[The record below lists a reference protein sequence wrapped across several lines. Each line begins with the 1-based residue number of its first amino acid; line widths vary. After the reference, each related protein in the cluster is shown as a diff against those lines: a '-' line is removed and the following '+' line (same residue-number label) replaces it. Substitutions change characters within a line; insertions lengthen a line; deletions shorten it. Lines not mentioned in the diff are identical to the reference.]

1 MTGMTH
7 AMEIGSA
14 GAPEP
19 LGEGNSF
26 AVAAPDHPIKRVV
39 AVSIKASL
47 NDLCL
52 QKARGTW
59 APSQEALRNICKLH
73 HSNHFGTDG
82 LRPNVGDTERACCS
96 FAQSSNANCES
107 CPPPPRVPLPSL
119 FHAGCRRFASVR
131 PSAAPRWMAPPR
143 RWATSRYVSPSTLPP
158 PVSSQRSQMPTRQ
171 SPPATGGEAQPLMT
185 PNRSREQSMVLH
197 DLKITHVKSN
207 FPVALGKLCP
217 PPQLSPR

>member
-1 MTGMTH
+1 MAGMMP

-107 CPPPPRVPLPSL
+107 CPPPAPRAAAFTLSCRLPTVRL
-119 FHAGCRRFASVR
+119 RASVGSTSLDG
-131 PSAAPRWMAPPR
+131 SAEAMGDLKVCQSGHTPPPPR
-143 RWATSRYVSPSTLPP
+143 
-158 PVSSQRSQMPTRQ
+158 
-171 SPPATGGEAQPLMT
+171 
-185 PNRSREQSMVLH
+185 
-197 DLKITHVKSN
+197 
-207 FPVALGKLCP
+207 
-217 PPQLSPR
+217 